1 VALRF
6 LTGGALLLALVLA
19 GCGDGAARG
28 APPPTRP
35 AATSGAIDYPPP
47 RDGAWGKF
55 HSKRFQLTI
64 PLPDGRGWKI
74 DDHSQPELEAVHAPT
89 DARLRVLATQ
99 EEELMNRDRCEA
111 RARELGW
118 VPEHRAP
125 RRRRADAPPP
135 EAQPTLT
142 TVEDKIET
150 GPEAYDSRVWV
161 AIDPGNGDG
170 PVEGHV
176 FLFGAFLRR
185 CLLVDYATRVPS
197 PKDEAVLASRL
208 AIAGARIVRGIAI
221 DPPRTTDSAT
231 IPRDKPDVRR

>member
-1 VALRF
+1 MALRL
-6 LTGGALLLALVLA
+6 LTRSSSCLAVACVLGACGGGPAN
-19 GCGDGAARG
+19 

-35 AATSGAIDYPPP
+35 AATSGALDYPSA
-47 RDGAWGKF
+47 DAAWGKF

-64 PLPDGRGWKI
+64 PLPDGRAWKI
-74 DDHSQPELEAVHAPT
+74 DDHQKPELVATHAPT

-99 EEELMNRDRCEA
+99 EEELMNRERCQA

-118 VPEHRAP
+118 IPEPRAP
-125 RRRRADAPPP
+125 RRRNADLAPPP
-135 EAQPTLT
+135 DPLT
-142 TVEDKIET
+142 TVEDKVET
-150 GPEAYDSRVWV
+150 GPDAYDSRVWV
-161 AIDPGNGDG
+161 AIDPGNGEG

-185 CLLVDYATRVPS
+185 CLLVDYQTRIPS

-208 AIAGARIVRGIAI
+208 ATAGARIVRGITI

-231 IPRDKPDVRR
+231 VPRDKPDLRH